1 MQCQNQIATSKNLL
15 WVFWNQF
22 AQTLESWLLSIQEF
36 WESQM
41 LNYRRNQ
48 QCWGIYTMEMAN
60 AANPGFLGL
69 GESQMT
75 SISLTITIIIKTN
88 CLS

>member
-1 MQCQNQIATSKNLL
+1 
-15 WVFWNQF
+15 
-22 AQTLESWLLSIQEF
+22 
-36 WESQM
+36 
-41 LNYRRNQ
+41 
-48 QCWGIYTMEMAN
+48 MEMAN

-75 SISLTITIIIKTN
+75 SISLTITIITKTN